1 MPSLQELSNI
11 EMDLAT
17 ALGHNSRTGNE
28 LEAKIPRVTTASMKE
43 GAKVTDTEIPLEVL
57 LTMAKE
63 LGNTMGAPP
72 SWQVGTPMIG
82 FVPPAPFPFQIRGG
96 ILNNLELNRLA
107 PPVQTTA
114 VEAKPENSEKADIK
128 EEGLGSWKPGD
139 ALQLSAADIAELE
152 AAAAKKEAEKKRKRD
167 EKGRKKKEK
176 EAKKLK
182 RAAKKKGTI
191 AEKEEKVKKEERVT
205 PTKNTL
211 NLSDSDSE

>member
-1 MPSLQELSNI
+1 MCVRKLTQPNPNQPKYNIMFLLSQ
-11 EMDLAT
+11 
-17 ALGHNSRTGNE
+17 
-28 LEAKIPRVTTASMKE
+28 
-43 GAKVTDTEIPLEVL
+43 
-57 LTMAKE
+57 

-152 AAAAKKEAEKKRKRD
+152 AAATKKAAEKKRKRD
-167 EKGRKKKEK
+167 EKERKKKEK

-182 RAAKKKGTI
+182 RAAKKKGTTT

>member
-1 MPSLQELSNI
+1 MCVRKLTQPNPNQPKYNIMFLLSQ
-11 EMDLAT
+11 
-17 ALGHNSRTGNE
+17 
-28 LEAKIPRVTTASMKE
+28 
-43 GAKVTDTEIPLEVL
+43 
-57 LTMAKE
+57 

-114 VEAKPENSEKADIK
+114 VEAKPKNSEKADIK

-152 AAAAKKEAEKKRKRD
+152 AAAAKKAAEKTRKRD
-167 EKGRKKKEK
+167 EKERKKKEK

-182 RAAKKKGTI
+182 RAAKKKGTTT